1 MTLVSHSLSVLSVYL
16 SVSIWLYI
24 TYLYFLSSAV
34 GEHDGLFD
42 NKRFFRCPEMHG
54 VVVPI
59 EEIHIIRPF
68 DVSDSSSFASEH
80 TNTSVKVL
88 LECFIPNN
96 SAHLTLPLTTH
107 FRAALSS

>member
-1 MTLVSHSLSVLSVYL
+1 MTLVSDSVCLSVCLYVHLPVRLSVCL
-16 SVSIWLYI
+16 SVCTSHNY
-24 TYLYFLSSAV
+24 YLYFLSSAV

-68 DVSDSSSFASEH
+68 DVSDSSSLVSECE
-80 TNTSVKVL
+80 SVTRVFYFK
-88 LECFIPNN
+88 
-96 SAHLTLPLTTH
+96 
-107 FRAALSS
+107 